1 MRCSDRATE
10 RESCARSTTYPGNAA
25 CSVVGLM
32 RTDVAFEGIEPSTEL
47 EAAVVRW
54 AARLESV
61 WPVEHCEVRLRVRS
75 LLWGLIKRARVE
87 VTVDDALHVAREAT
101 FHHQHDLYPLVSD
114 GFRDARRQL
123 VGALAR

>member
-1 MRCSDRATE
+1 
-10 RESCARSTTYPGNAA
+10 
-25 CSVVGLM
+25 M

-47 EAAVVRW
+47 EAAVLRW
-54 AARLESV
+54 AARLEHV

-75 LLWGLIKRARVE
+75 LLWGLVKRARVDL
-87 VTVDDALHVAREAT
+87 TVDDALHVSREVT

>member
-1 MRCSDRATE
+1 
-10 RESCARSTTYPGNAA
+10 
-25 CSVVGLM
+25 M

-47 EAAVVRW
+47 EAAVLRW
-54 AARLESV
+54 AARLETV

-75 LLWGLIKRARVE
+75 LLWGLFKRARVDL
-87 VTVDDALHVAREAT
+87 TVNDALHISREAV